1 MTEAAYEQGVLNL
14 AVLYWLHDNR
24 RLPVQSL
31 MCAQGLTVQKPF
43 IASQVYNIMLHTTWH
58 KFSHAHCRTEL
69 GVRTCATLSL
79 RRGPG
84 TILEPYTFCAIG
96 PGCIAAENGSPSDGT
111 W

>member
-69 GVRTCATLSL
+69 GVRMCATLSQERTWNHFGAIHLL
-79 RRGPG
+79 RDRARMHSCGKRQP
-84 TILEPYTFCAIG
+84 E
-96 PGCIAAENGSPSDGT
+96 
-111 W
+111 